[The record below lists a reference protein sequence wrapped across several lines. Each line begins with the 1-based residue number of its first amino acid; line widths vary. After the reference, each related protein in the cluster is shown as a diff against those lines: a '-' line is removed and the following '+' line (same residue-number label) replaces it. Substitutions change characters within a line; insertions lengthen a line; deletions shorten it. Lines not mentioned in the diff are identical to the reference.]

1 MVKNLIPWKKKS
13 HEVEVLKSHDDPTFG
28 LTRGMAD
35 MVNQLFRRFDDDLG
49 GSLLRSEFGFSSM
62 PSVDISETDTE
73 VTVSADLPGLEEKD
87 IQVTLENDVLTLKGE
102 RKHEHEEKKKNY
114 YRMEKSYGSFHRS
127 VTLPEGIDKDNVKA
141 TFKNGVLNVK
151 IGKVPGA
158 KPSQRRIPVTTE

>member
-1 MVKNLIPWKKKS
+1 MVKNLIPWKKKH
-13 HEVEVLKSHDDPTFG
+13 HEVEVMRPHDDPTYD

-49 GSLLRSEFGFSSM
+49 GSLLRNEFGFSRM
-62 PSVDISETDTE
+62 PSVDIAETDNE

-87 IQVTLENDVLTLKGE
+87 IQVSLENDVLTLKGE

-114 YRMEKSYGSFHRS
+114 HRIERSHGSFQRS
-127 VTLPEGIDKDNVKA
+127 IALPEGIDRENVKA

-151 IGKVPGA
+151 IGKLPGA
-158 KPSQRRIPVTTE
+158 RSSRRRIPVTTD